1 MDFKSDYTV
10 KLQNID
16 YKSIDELI
24 WNSEDNG
31 AIIFN
36 EYFFNMTFN
45 LLWLKMT
52 ILLWRTEHKHCSKS
66 IDNITMSKNIN
77 KTASAYIFFK
87 LRRSLKAA
95 GSTWESLLPSKC
107 LKTKKLN
114 TKYWFICDI
123 NELYGT
129 FLYFLIYIY
138 YFHIFSYI

>member
-1 MDFKSDYTV
+1 
-10 KLQNID
+10 
-16 YKSIDELI
+16 
-24 WNSEDNG
+24 
-31 AIIFN
+31 
-36 EYFFNMTFN
+36 MTFN

-52 ILLWRTEHKHCSKS
+52 ILLWRTEHKHCRKS

-77 KTASAYIFFK
+77 KTASAYNFFK

-129 FLYFLIYIY
+129 FWYFLIYILL
-138 YFHIFSYI
+138 SYIFIHLVYNSSSKYITSTFFIFTATFIYTNKGYVVIM